1 MCLTY
6 EQKLQVLKDE
16 KCHDN
21 DILNDKLKA
30 AKAAARTHILELEVG
45 RSGVRRRRSRIN
57 FLPTPTRRMRRIIPL
72 RRTTID
78 AEAELTRLLVE
89 EIIEESVSN
98 LREYTDEEYPD
109 QAG

>member
-1 MCLTY
+1 MLY
-6 EQKLQVLKDE
+6 EVITQLPMEEDY
-16 KCHDN
+16 
-21 DILNDKLKA
+21 I
-30 AKAAARTHILELEVG
+30 I
-45 RSGVRRRRSRIN
+45 
-57 FLPTPTRRMRRIIPL
+57 PTPTRRMRRIIPL